1 MRILHFYKTYY
12 PDTFGGVEQVIYQIC
27 EGVAP
32 LGVDSEVLTISANQ
46 PTRST
51 IDNHRVTYCRPNFE
65 LLSTP
70 ISLSSIS
77 RFKDVA
83 KSVDIVHYHF
93 PWPFMDIAHF
103 VSNHRRPVVLTYH
116 SDIIRQKWTL
126 KAYQPLMRRFLGQAD
141 RIVATSPNYLET
153 SDTLAAFKDKT
164 SIIPIGLNQDT
175 YPVATPEKLAKWE
188 ILLPKKFFL
197 FVGVLRYYKGL
208 KYLVE
213 AAKATNYPVVI
224 VGSGPEEN
232 SLKLLAKKLAAD
244 NIYFLGAVSETDK
257 AALLKLCF
265 ATVFP
270 SHLRS
275 EAFGISLLE
284 AAMHS
289 KPMISCEIGTGTSF
303 VNTAQTG
310 LIVPPRDVM
319 ALAYA
324 MKELWE
330 NVESARLKG
339 EHALERFKSHF
350 TAREMANKYF
360 EIYRSLTSQDSGI
373 SALSKARLDT

>member
-1 MRILHFYKTYY
+1 MRVLHFYKTYF

-32 LGVDSEVLTISANQ
+32 LGVDSEVLTISSNQ
-46 PTRST
+46 PARST
-51 IDNHRVTYCRPNFE
+51 IDNHRVTYCKPNAQ

-77 RFKDVA
+77 RLKEIA
-83 KSVDIVHYHF
+83 SSVDIVHYHF

-103 VSNHRRPVVLTYH
+103 VSNHRKPVVVTYH

-126 KAYQPLMRRFLGQAD
+126 KAYQPLMWRFLRQAD
-141 RIVATSPNYLET
+141 RIIATSPNYLET
-153 SDTLAAFKDKT
+153 SDTLSAFKDKT

-175 YPVATPEKLAKWE
+175 YPEAKPERLAKWK
-188 ILLPKKFFL
+188 ILLPGKFFL

-224 VGSGPEEN
+224 VGSGPEES

-244 NIYFLGAVSETDK
+244 NVHFLGAVSENDK

-275 EAFGISLLE
+275 EAFGVSLLE
-284 AAMHS
+284 AAMHG

-303 VNTAQTG
+303 VNTTQTG
-310 LIVPPRDVM
+310 IIIPPRDVM

-324 MKELWE
+324 MKDLWE
-330 NVESARLKG
+330 NVESAELKG
-339 EHALERFKSHF
+339 VHALERFKSHF
-350 TAREMANKYF
+350 TAKKMANKYA
-360 EIYRSLTSQDSGI
+360 ETYRSLMSRNTDLST
-373 SALSKARLDT
+373 LSKAGPGK